1 VTAIDKAFDLLDILA
16 REQRPLGLT
25 EVVAACGFPKPTVRR
40 LLLGLLAQ
48 SFVMQNADGK
58 YEFGNAVIDLA
69 ARSLRHLTL
78 SEESRPI
85 LAALRSKVTGTI
97 SLGRFTDH
105 GLTTITQIDA
115 SASAFLVSPTSAAP
129 LYATAAGKAVL
140 AFMPRP
146 DVERL
151 VPARME
157 PVASRTVAS
166 LGDLLQEL
174 EVVRARG
181 YAIEDE
187 EAQDGVRAV
196 AVPIRTF
203 AHRPI
208 GAISVASAAKL
219 VSIPELTRMAPYIV
233 AAGDEI
239 SQRLGGDPLMR
250 VRSKHS

>member
-1 VTAIDKAFDLLDILA
+1 MTAIDKAFDLLDILA

-25 EVVAACGFPKPTVRR
+25 EVVAACGLPKPTVRR
-40 LLLGLLAQ
+40 LLLGLLGQ
-48 SFVMQNADGK
+48 SFIMQNAQGK
-58 YEFGNAVIDLA
+58 YEFGNAVVDLA

-78 SEESRPI
+78 AEESRPI
-85 LAALRSKVTGTI
+85 LAGLRSNVTGTI

-105 GLTTITQIDA
+105 GLSTINQIDA

-157 PVASRTVAS
+157 SVAPRTVTN
-166 LGDLLQEL
+166 LDDLFQEL

-181 YAIEDE
+181 YAVEDE
-187 EAQDGVRAV
+187 EAQAGVRAV

-208 GAISVASAAKL
+208 GAVSVASAAKL
-219 VSIPELTRMAPYIV
+219 VSIPELTRMAPYVV

-239 SQRLGGDPLMR
+239 SARYGGDPLMR
-250 VRSKHS
+250 TRSANS